1 MTVYF
6 YNVTNNTGS
15 PIILPSNQ
23 TVDATATVQINLHEY
38 RSLCEEDDEFLD
50 QIYSGDLSVTFGPSE
65 LSVHIPIPSD
75 GTIQVLR
82 DTDKIRTIEV
92 DDSGRNPS
100 YYLTYRQDSGKVEYK
115 PVTEFSE
122 GSPDATTALWI
133 DINNSLV
140 CFFDV
145 DRGKWLSSTRNVF
158 AFGKA
163 SLSRNV
169 YLNVSGVA
177 PSTSE
182 VGYFIFRWGT
192 ITGVWVK
199 VASMTGAS
207 DPYMEIR
214 TLDGD
219 VKHEFEVPSSTLE
232 YIDTN
237 LNIDMHSGDV
247 LQCYVRDRFTYPVV
261 QVEVTWRCGEDPD
274 PHYATTT
281 STTAPP

>member
-1 MTVYF
+1 MAVHY

-15 PIILPSNQ
+15 PILLPSNQ
-23 TVDATATVQINLHEY
+23 IVDATATVQITLHEY
-38 RSLCEEDDEFLD
+38 RSLCEKDDIFLD
-50 QIYSGDLSVTFGPSE
+50 QIYSGDLSITFGAGDVP
-65 LSVHIPIPSD
+65 VHVPIPSD
-75 GTIQVLR
+75 GIIQVLR

-92 DDSGRNPS
+92 DDSNLNPS
-100 YYLTYRQDSGKVEYK
+100 YYLTYRQDSDKIEYR
-115 PVTEFSE
+115 PVSQFSE
-122 GSPDATTALWI
+122 GSPDSTSELWI
-133 DINNSLV
+133 DINHSLV
-140 CFFDV
+140 CFYDE

-158 AFGKA
+158 AFGKS
-163 SLSRNV
+163 SLARNIF
-169 YLNVSGVA
+169 LNVSGVA
-177 PSTSE
+177 PASSD

-199 VASMTGAS
+199 VSSMTGSS

-219 VKHEFEVPSSTLE
+219 VKWEFMIPSSTLE
-232 YIDTN
+232 YVKTD
-237 LNIDMHSGDV
+237 LNIDLHSGDV

-261 QVEVTWRCGEDPD
+261 QVEVTWRCGTDPD